1 MSFAGETLID
11 ELKNSAIEVVYGID
25 KRANSLYADVDI
37 VSIEDSLEDVDAVIV
52 TAITFFDEIEE
63 KLSDKLDCPIILWRI
78 FCVKYKL
85 KNEL

>member
-63 KLSDKLDCPIILWRI
+63 KLSDKLDCPIISLEDI
-78 FCVKYKL
+78 LCEV
-85 KNEL
+85 